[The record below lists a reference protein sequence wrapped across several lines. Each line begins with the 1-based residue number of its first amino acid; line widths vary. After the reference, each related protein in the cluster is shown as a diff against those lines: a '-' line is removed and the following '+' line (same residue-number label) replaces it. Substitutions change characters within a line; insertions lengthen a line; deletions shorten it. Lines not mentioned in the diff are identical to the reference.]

1 MTTTN
6 IEGVSEMPDLFD
18 LWFGGV
24 ERPRWREEY
33 EMKMYQLE
41 KRTGLNKEQLK
52 KVADA
57 IQELEIIKL

>member
-1 MTTTN
+1 MMS
-6 IEGVSEMPDLFD
+6 GVFD
-18 LWFGGV
+18 LWFGGN
-24 ERPRWREEY
+24 EKPRWRENY